1 MYIFM
6 VSQIKVWIRAFFYSS
21 LMLKCFIDRGETL
34 TSISRYYGVSIL
46 QIAAENDN
54 IVDID
59 FVLEGERLNIPVRSE
74 TLLMVR
80 FFGLA
85 HLKFYLRL
93 WHQQFALFAWRSL
106 PSLLTCNML
115 VCLVICTS
123 FYSCAH
129 RNVMWVLLEIAR
141 TCLSEYYF
149 FVDAI
154 VLYFDTS

>member
-93 WHQQFALFAWRSL
+93 WHQQFALFA
-106 PSLLTCNML
+106 
-115 VCLVICTS
+115 
-123 FYSCAH
+123 
-129 RNVMWVLLEIAR
+129 
-141 TCLSEYYF
+141 
-149 FVDAI
+149 
-154 VLYFDTS
+154 